1 MKHKLTKWHTAYI
14 QNAYRELARGTT
26 RGQLDTLQIDATGKR
41 VLDVGCGPGN
51 LLVALAAD
59 VPELLI
65 GIDVDSTFLVFGRS
79 QIEKLNEQPSEVPI
93 LIRAALPTLP
103 FADETFDLV
112 TCFLV
117 MPHVPDDRIALV
129 ELARVLRPGG
139 TLAIS
144 GHGFGFPL
152 RYLKRFKLKP
162 LQMYLATLIYR
173 CTGKKWIR
181 NTLQNDRKMSDILNS
196 IGVVPEVR
204 HYNKRVF
211 GGVATYWIK
220 AIKREMMPKAIQ

>member
-1 MKHKLTKWHTAYI
+1 MKNRLTKWHSAYI
-14 QNAYRELARGTT
+14 QNAYHELKRGTT
-26 RGQLDTLQIDATGKR
+26 RQQLDILNINATGKT

-59 VPELLI
+59 APELLI
-65 GIDVDSTFLVFGRS
+65 GIDVDDVFLVFGRS
-79 QIEKLNEQPSEVPI
+79 QIENSIEQPSVTPA
-93 LIRAALPTLP
+93 LLRASLPTLP

-117 MPHVPDDRIALV
+117 MPHVPDDRIALT
-129 ELARVLRPGG
+129 ELARVLKPGG

-152 RYLKRFKLKP
+152 RYLKRFRLKP
-162 LQMYLATLIYR
+162 LQMYLASLIYK
-173 CTGKKWIR
+173 CTGEKWIR
-181 NTLQNDRKMSDILNS
+181 NTLQNDKEICALLDN
-196 IGVVPEVR
+196 IGVVPEIQ
-204 HYNKRVF
+204 HYNQKIL

-220 AIKREMMPKAIQ
+220 AIKSEITPKAIQ

>member
-1 MKHKLTKWHTAYI
+1 MKDRLTKWHTAYI
-14 QNAYRELARGTT
+14 QNAYRELERGTT
-26 RGQLDTLQIDATGKR
+26 RRQLDTLEIDATGKR

-51 LLVALAAD
+51 LLVALSAD
-59 VPELLI
+59 VPELLV
-65 GIDVDSTFLVFGRS
+65 GIDVDTTFLVFGRS
-79 QIEKLNEQPSEVPI
+79 QIEKLSEEPSEVPS

-117 MPHVPDDRIALV
+117 MPHVPDDKAALV
-129 ELARVLRPGG
+129 ELARVLSPGG

-144 GHGFGFPL
+144 GHGLGFPL
-152 RYLKRFKLKP
+152 RYLKRFRPKP
-162 LQMYLATLIYR
+162 LQMYLASLIYR

-181 NTLQNDRKMSDILNS
+181 NTLQNDGKMCDILNS

-211 GGVATYWIK
+211 GCIATYWIK
-220 AIKREMMPKAIQ
+220 AIKRETTPKAIQ